1 MAAHHRFAYRKTLI
15 EPKWGGCPPFCPPLN
30 R

>member
-1 MAAHHRFAYRKTLI
+1 MAAHQFAHRKTLI